1 LAILFIMKDL
11 YLLSTS
17 VVLLVL
23 ILSGCSSTNGVDKN
37 MEMIRQ
43 NTALQEKNSEM
54 AVELNTRKAQTS
66 SLQQQVFEKNAEIDR
81 LKTMQ
86 KGLGKE
92 VARIKTKMHVPES
105 KAEAVTVLAEIET
118 DINTAK
124 ERAAGDLRQSFDK
137 PDQLMAESKSQLD
150 QGHYDRAC
158 SLAGEALEMV
168 QAMELKTETI
178 IKQPKG
184 PMVHFVFPLA
194 MQLIKKSNIRE
205 YPSTNAQIRH
215 SLDQKTRVTATGHDR
230 SWIRIAIN
238 NQQLGWIH
246 SSLLTLPEI

>member
-1 LAILFIMKDL
+1 
-11 YLLSTS
+11 
-17 VVLLVL
+17 
-23 ILSGCSSTNGVDKN
+23 
-37 MEMIRQ
+37 MEMIQQ

-54 AVELNTRKAQTS
+54 AVELNTRKALAATM
-66 SLQQQVFEKNAEIDR
+66 QQQLFEKNAEINR

-92 VARIKTKMHVPES
+92 VARIKTKMHVPEN
-105 KAEAVTVLAEIET
+105 KAEAVTVLAEVET

-124 ERAAGDLRQSFDK
+124 ERAAGAGLPQSFDR

-158 SLAGEALEMV
+158 SLAGEALEIV
-168 QAMELKTETI
+168 QAMELKTETSA
-178 IKQPKG
+178 KPQKG
-184 PMVHFVFPLA
+184 RMVHFVYPLV
-194 MQLIKKSNIRE
+194 MQLTKKSNVRE
-205 YPSTNAQIRH
+205 YPSANAQILH
-215 SLDQKTRVTATGHDR
+215 VLDQKTRVTATGHDR
-230 SWIRIAIN
+230 TWIKIAIN

>member
-1 LAILFIMKDL
+1 MKDL
-11 YLLSTS
+11 YRLSTS
-17 VVLLVL
+17 LVLLVL

-37 MEMIRQ
+37 MEMIQQ

-54 AVELNTRKAQTS
+54 AVELNTRKALAATM
-66 SLQQQVFEKNAEIDR
+66 QQQLFEKNAEINR

-92 VARIKTKMHVPES
+92 VARIKTKMHVPEN
-105 KAEAVTVLAEIET
+105 KAEAVTVLAEVET

-124 ERAAGDLRQSFDK
+124 ERAAGAGLPQSFDR

-158 SLAGEALEMV
+158 SLAGEALEIV
-168 QAMELKTETI
+168 QAMELKTETSA
-178 IKQPKG
+178 KPQKG
-184 PMVHFVFPLA
+184 RMVHFVYPLV
-194 MQLIKKSNIRE
+194 MQLTQKSNVRE
-205 YPSTNAQIRH
+205 YPSANAQILH
-215 SLDQKTRVTATGHDR
+215 VLDQKTRVTATGHDR
-230 SWIRIAIN
+230 TWIKIAIN

>member
-1 LAILFIMKDL
+1 MKDL
-11 YLLSTS
+11 YRLSTS
-17 VVLLVL
+17 LVLLVL

-37 MEMIRQ
+37 MEMIQQ

-54 AVELNTRKAQTS
+54 AVELNTRKALAATM
-66 SLQQQVFEKNAEIDR
+66 QQQLFEKNAEINR

-92 VARIKTKMHVPES
+92 VARIKTKMHVPEN
-105 KAEAVTVLAEIET
+105 KAEAVTVLAEVET

-124 ERAAGDLRQSFDK
+124 ERAAGAGLPQSFDR

-158 SLAGEALEMV
+158 SLAGEALEIV
-168 QAMELKTETI
+168 QAMELKTETSA
-178 IKQPKG
+178 KPQKG
-184 PMVHFVFPLA
+184 RMVHFVYPLV
-194 MQLIKKSNIRE
+194 MQLTKKSNVRE
-205 YPSTNAQIRH
+205 YPSANAQILH
-215 SLDQKTRVTATGHDR
+215 VLDQKTRVTATGHDR
-230 SWIRIAIN
+230 TWIKIAIN